1 MTLPNPYQRPDDMKI
16 LYVHAKG
23 EIGGSDI
30 SLLTILKN
38 INKKIFSPNVIVAK
52 KGPLFNDYKKYSA
65 KCEEVKFSV
74 LKSPDNIVEFLKIML
89 LFIPS
94 VFWIWG
100 IIKKWKIDLVH
111 VNTIVVPSAM
121 IAAKLAGKPVIVH
134 KREII
139 VSNKIASNILDWLT
153 FLFADKVIAISS
165 EVKNSSLHVLQKKTI
180 VIYNGVDTSEIS
192 VERQNK
198 LRRKYKVPQS
208 ALLVG
213 IFSRIE
219 PWKGQ
224 HIVIK
229 SLSTVLSKFGNV
241 RLMVFGAPYT
251 KKGEYYL
258 DELKNIV
265 QKMNLQSVVSFPGLV
280 KNLNDI
286 YSDFDLIIVPSVDP
300 EPLGRVIIESM
311 AAGVP
316 VIATNLGGT
325 KECLIND
332 KTGLLVKAND
342 IDAMEAALIKVL
354 SNKNLREKMGTN
366 GRERAEKLFDIKI
379 IIKRV
384 ESVYRKFN
392 HLSYE

>member
-1 MTLPNPYQRPDDMKI
+1 MKI

-38 INKKIFSPNVIVAK
+38 INKKMFSPNVIVAK
-52 KGPLFNDYKKYSA
+52 GGPLFNDYKNYSD
-65 KCEEVKFSV
+65 KCEEVKFAV
-74 LKSPDNIVEFLKIML
+74 LKSPDNIVEFFKIML

-94 VFWIWG
+94 VFWIWN
-100 IIKKWKIDLVH
+100 IIKKWEIDIVH

-139 VSNKIASNILDWLT
+139 VSNKIASTILDWLT
-153 FLFADKVIAISS
+153 FLFADKVIAISNG
-165 EVKNSSLHVLQKKTI
+165 VKNSSLHVLQKKMV

-198 LRRKYKVPQS
+198 LRRKYKVPES
-208 ALLVG
+208 TLLVG

-224 HIVIK
+224 HIVINA
-229 SLSTVLSKFGNV
+229 LPTVLSKFRNV

-258 DELKNIV
+258 EELKNIV

-311 AAGVP
+311 AAGRA
-316 VIATNLGGT
+316 VIATNMGGS
-325 KECLIND
+325 KECIVNN
-332 KTGLLVKAND
+332 KSGLLIKAGD
-342 IDAMEAALIKVL
+342 VHSMEISMMEVL
-354 SNKNLREKMGTN
+354 KNRNLRKSFGEAG
-366 GRERAEKLFDIKI
+366 
-379 IIKRV
+379 IKRV
-384 ESVYRKFN
+384 KEIFNIKKIIKDVENVYVDM
-392 HLSYE
+392 S

>member
-1 MTLPNPYQRPDDMKI
+1 MKI

-30 SLLTILKN
+30 SLLTMLKN

-52 KGPLFNDYKKYSA
+52 KGPLFNDYKKYSV

-74 LKSPDNIVEFLKIML
+74 LKSPDNIVEFLKMML

-165 EVKNSSLHVLQKKTI
+165 EVKNSSSNILQKKTI

-192 VERQNK
+192 GERQNK
-198 LRRKYKVPQS
+198 LRRKYKVPES
-208 ALLVG
+208 TLLVG

-229 SLSTVLSKFGNV
+229 ALPAVLSKFRNV

-258 DELKNIV
+258 EQLKSIV
-265 QKMNLQSVVSFPGLV
+265 QKMNLQSVVSFPGMV
-280 KNLNDI
+280 KNLNYI
-286 YSDFDLIIVPSVDP
+286 YSDFDLIVVPSVDP
-300 EPLGRVIIESM
+300 EPLGRVTIESM
-311 AAGVP
+311 AAGRA
-316 VIATNLGGT
+316 VIATNMGGSR
-325 KECLIND
+325 ECIVNN
-332 KTGLLVKAND
+332 KSGLLIKAND
-342 IDAMEAALIKVL
+342 VHAMEISMMEVL
-354 SNKNLREKMGTN
+354 KNRNLRKSFGEAG
-366 GRERAEKLFDIKI
+366 
-379 IIKRV
+379 IKRV
-384 ESVYRKFN
+384 KEIFNIEKTIKDVENVYVDM
-392 HLSYE
+392 S